1 MNMPATQ
8 DVTNVSSTNL
18 IMQSDSFDRVMR
30 LADLMASGKA
40 TVPEHLQKNP
50 ADCAAIIMQSMQWN
64 MNPFAVAQKTFT
76 ISGKL
81 GYEAQLVN
89 AVITSIAPVKDRLN
103 FEWFGDWDK
112 IIGKFEERTS
122 QTKKDDSGQPKKY
135 KVPAWKAADE
145 AGLGVKVW
153 ATLKG
158 EDRPRELVLMLS
170 QALTRNSTLW
180 VEDPRQQLAYLGI
193 KRWSRLYC
201 PDVILGVYTPDEL
214 EEVSQER
221 EINPA
226 PSRAE
231 PAATSLPVMDDA
243 KFKTN
248 FPSYE
253 AGILSGRKTHDQVIT
268 TIQSKFTL
276 TAVQESAIRSVPA
289 PIEGKAE
296 VVE

>member
-1 MNMPATQ
+1 MNMPATR

-89 AVITSIAPVKDRLN
+89 AVITSIAPTKDRLN
-103 FEWFGDWDK
+103 FEWFGDWEK

-122 QTKKDDSGQPKKY
+122 QTKKDDSGQSKKY

-153 ATLKG
+153 ATLKR

-170 QALTRNSTLW
+170 QALTRNSTMW

-214 EEVSQER
+214 EEISQER
-221 EINPA
+221 EINPPPTPQA
-226 PSRAE
+226 PTTL
-231 PAATSLPVMDDA
+231 PAMDDE

-253 AGILSGRKTHDQVIT
+253 KGIASGRKTHDQVIT

-276 TAVQESAIRSVPA
+276 SAEQENAIRSVPA
-289 PIEGKAE
+289 PIDGQAE
-296 VVE
+296 EVQS

>member
-89 AVITSIAPVKDRLN
+89 AVITSIAPTKDRLN
-103 FEWFGDWDK
+103 FEWFGDWEK

-122 QTKKDDSGQPKKY
+122 QTKKDDGGQPKKY

-214 EEVSQER
+214 EQITER

-226 PSRAE
+226 PNTQE
-231 PAATSLPVMDDA
+231 PTVNTLPVMDAA
-243 KFKTN
+243 KFAQN

-253 AGILSGRKTHDQVIT
+253 AGIVSGRKTHDQVIT

-276 TAVQESAIRSVPA
+276 TADQENAIRSVSA

-296 VVE
+296 VVQ